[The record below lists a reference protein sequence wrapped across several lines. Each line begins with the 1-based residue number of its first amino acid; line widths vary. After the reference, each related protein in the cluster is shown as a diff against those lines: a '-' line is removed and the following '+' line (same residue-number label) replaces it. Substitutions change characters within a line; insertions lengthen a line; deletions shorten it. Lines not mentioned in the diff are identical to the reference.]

1 MMLDIHFLV
10 FAHVRHVHQY
20 FGIYICD
27 HVWYFY
33 DKCQTLIILNLMH
46 VSGHHCY
53 KEIWILQ
60 KDDILY
66 CKKDYQSEALDKECQ
81 TNKVKVA
88 VKRKR
93 RQDKIL

>member
-1 MMLDIHFLV
+1 
-10 FAHVRHVHQY
+10 
-20 FGIYICD
+20 
-27 HVWYFY
+27 
-33 DKCQTLIILNLMH
+33 MH

-88 VKRKR
+88 VNRKR